1 MSGVGHVFRVLPL
14 PLSPT
19 PGNRLR
25 DARHVACTSA
35 APRPY

>member
-1 MSGVGHVFRVLPL
+1 MSGVGHVFRVL